1 MKLLNCKLLKSLY
14 LSIGVH
20 YSWTITTKYAKRTLM
35 SLLKMKNRTYIILL
49 VSILIL
55 GACKEQKIV
64 DKPEEKGPPNVLFI
78 AVDDLNNM
86 LGVLDDYSHTKTP
99 NIDRLASR
107 GVMFSDAHCQAP
119 LCGPSRASLMTG
131 LRPSTTGIYGMIDD
145 NKIRSENRATK
156 DIVMLP
162 EYFKQ
167 NGYHT
172 MGIGKL
178 FHSHAPDGVFDESGG
193 RVKGFGPL
201 PKERFVWD
209 GFGTSDRE
217 NYGRTSTDWG
227 AFPEADS
234 LMPDHRSVD
243 WVKTRL
249 DRKYGKPF
257 FMGIGFLRVHVP
269 LYVPQKWFDMHP
281 LDSIK
286 TMPYRADDLNDVPPV
301 ALQINDLPMMPSTD
315 WAIKSGEW
323 PKIIQA
329 YLACI
334 SFVDNEI
341 GRLLDALENSEHADN
356 TVIVLWSDHGYRL
369 GEKGTFAKHA
379 LWNTATKA
387 PLLFAAPNLPK
398 GKIIAEPAEMLSIYP
413 TLLELCGLP
422 AYERNEGKSLVPT
435 MLGEDK
441 EPSVAIT
448 TFGMN
453 NHTVKSQRFRY
464 IQYED
469 GGEEFYDHNDDPNE
483 FTNHANDPKY
493 KDEIN
498 TLKGYL
504 PKTNVTWDPNSSYT
518 FQPYFV
524 EHKARTSGS
533 DGTPLE
539 VIVAPQ

>member
-1 MKLLNCKLLKSLY
+1 MIKTRYYLFLA
-14 LSIGVH
+14 LSIF
-20 YSWTITTKYAKRTLM
+20 L
-35 SLLKMKNRTYIILL
+35 
-49 VSILIL
+49 L
-55 GACKEQKIV
+55 GACGEKKNKVE
-64 DKPEEKGPPNVLFI
+64 PEKQENPNVLFI

-86 LGVLDDYSHTKTP
+86 LGVLDGHSGTKTP
-99 NIDRLASR
+99 NIDRLAAR
-107 GVMFSDAHCQAP
+107 GVVFSDAHCQAP

-145 NKIRSENRATK
+145 NKIRSENPSTK
-156 DIVMLP
+156 DIIMLP

-178 FHSHAPDGVFDESGG
+178 FHSHAPDGIFEESGG

-201 PKERFVWD
+201 PEERFVWD
-209 GFGTSDRE
+209 GYGSSDRE
-217 NYGRTSTDWG
+217 NYGKTSTDWG

-243 WVKTRL
+243 WAKARMNK
-249 DRKYGKPF
+249 KYDKPF
-257 FMGIGFLRVHVP
+257 FIGVGFLRVHVP
-269 LYVPQKWFDMHP
+269 LYVPQKWFDLHP
-281 LDSIK
+281 LDSIR

-315 WAIKSGEW
+315 WAIESGEW

-334 SFVDNEI
+334 SFVDHEI

-379 LWNTATKA
+379 LWNTATKT
-387 PLLFAAPNLPK
+387 PLLFAAPNLPN
-398 GKIIAEPAEMLSIYP
+398 GKIIDQPAELLSIYP

-422 AYERNEGKSLVPT
+422 AYDRNEGKSLVPL
-435 MLGEDK
+435 MKGEGVA
-441 EPSVAIT
+441 PSIAIT

-453 NHTVKSQRFRY
+453 NHTVKSERFRY
-464 IQYED
+464 IRYED
-469 GGEEFYDHNDDPNE
+469 GGEEFYDHRNDPNE
-483 FTNHANDPKY
+483 FMNQAKNPKY
-493 KDEIN
+493 SEEIRR
-498 TLKGYL
+498 LKEYL
-504 PKTNVTWDPNSSYT
+504 PEDNAAWDANSSYT

-524 EHKARTSGS
+524 AQKARTSGS
-533 DGTPLE
+533 EEKVVNG
-539 VIVAPQ
+539 IGAPQ

>member
-1 MKLLNCKLLKSLY
+1 
-14 LSIGVH
+14 
-20 YSWTITTKYAKRTLM
+20 
-35 SLLKMKNRTYIILL
+35 MKNSTYIILL
-49 VSILIL
+49 LSILIL
-55 GACKEQKIV
+55 SACKEQKII
-64 DKPEEKGPPNVLFI
+64 DKLEEKGPPNVLFI

-99 NIDRLASR
+99 NIDRLASK

-145 NKIRSENRATK
+145 NKIRSENPATK

-234 LMPDHRSVD
+234 LMPDHQSVD

-249 DRKYGKPF
+249 DRKYDKPF

-286 TMPYRADDLNDVPPV
+286 TIPYRADDLNDVPPV

-315 WAIKSGEW
+315 WAIESGEW

-341 GRLLDALENSEHADN
+341 GRLLAALENSEHANN

-398 GKIIAEPAEMLSIYP
+398 GKIIDEPAEMLSIYP

-435 MLGEDK
+435 MLGKDK

-453 NHTVKSQRFRY
+453 NHTVKSQQFRY

-483 FTNHANDPKY
+483 FKNQAKNTEY

-498 TLKGYL
+498 ALKGYL

-533 DGTPLE
+533 DGTPVE
-539 VIVAPQ
+539 VIGAPQ